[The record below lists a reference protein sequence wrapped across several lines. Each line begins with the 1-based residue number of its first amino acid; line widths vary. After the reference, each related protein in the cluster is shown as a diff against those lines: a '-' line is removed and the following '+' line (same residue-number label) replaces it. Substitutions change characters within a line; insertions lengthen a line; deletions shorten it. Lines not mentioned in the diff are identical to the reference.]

1 MHNSDARIIKRIK
14 AVLDVKGKAYKE
26 QLEKSKEDFYEY
38 CMPGSVNNWQH
49 PQKPPTQASLALV
62 ANEINPERILDFGTG
77 LTAYTFL
84 KHTKS
89 SVLSIDNSFVWLLRL
104 RTWLK
109 NKNLS
114 TSGLTFFESADQGHV
129 YNLENDIHP
138 ATKSVGMS
146 GFLYHTPLNLDKET
160 FSWDSMIYE
169 EPSHIQSITNWKS
182 VYSDSQ
188 WAEMPEREKLDQCR
202 TARFLGYVRDNG
214 VYCLDASGYD
224 SKSISE
230 IGKFSFIQ
238 FDFGHMWSRL
248 AYLQCA
254 ISMLDRSKPSVIN
267 IDDLHKKDV
276 FFDNKT
282 YLDMATDAISS
293 AGGVWLHCEDAT
305 TDFQGGYSD
314 FAYFPSRRKEKKGT
328 E

>member
-1 MHNSDARIIKRIK
+1 MQNSDTRVIKRIK
-14 AVLDVKGKAYKE
+14 AALDVKGKVYKK
-26 QLEKSKEDFYEY
+26 QLEKAKEDFYEY
-38 CMPGSVNNWQH
+38 CRPGSVNNWQH

-84 KHTKS
+84 KHTES

-104 RTWLK
+104 RMWLK

-114 TSGLTFFESADQGHV
+114 TSGLTFFESADQGHI

-138 ATKSVGMS
+138 DVKKAGIS
-146 GFLYHTPLNLDKET
+146 GFLYHTPLTLDKET
-160 FSWDSMIYE
+160 FSWDSMLYE
-169 EPSHIQSITNWKS
+169 EPSYLQSITNWKN
-182 VYSDSQ
+182 VYPDKQ
-188 WAEMPEREKLDQCR
+188 WAEMTEREKLDQCR
-202 TARFLGYVRDNG
+202 TVRCLGYVRNDTLMGFGTSEN
-214 VYCLDASGYD
+214 DI
-224 SKSISE
+224 KSISE

-254 ISMLDRSKPSVIN
+254 ISMLDRSKPSVIS
-267 IDDLHKKDV
+267 IDDLHKKDI

-282 YLDMATDAISS
+282 YLDMATDAVSS
-293 AGGVWLHCEDAT
+293 AGGTWLHCEDAT

-314 FAYFPSRRKEKKGT
+314 FAYFPPARKEKKGT
-328 E
+328 K